1 MKNYEIREKTIYTGE
16 KKYVI
21 MGLHLGDGYYFAG
34 YNFMGGVEWET
45 DILSAY
51 YMERDEAEQIL
62 SDLESADA
70 PAEPEQ
76 PKQYLLKTDIEGE
89 PIAKVMTAT
98 EIATMYRDDQL
109 CGIYGELK
117 VYDIT
122 NEPVRISLL
131 DLVEPII
138 SHWEWM
144 DREYRDYCEA
154 ERYGEV

>member
-1 MKNYEIREKTIYTGE
+1 MSKYEIVNNGGIYAIYSSE
-16 KKYVI
+16 ESAF
-21 MGLHLGDGYYFAG
+21 FAG
-34 YNFMGGVEWET
+34 YDFMGGVNWVKIPDVSCCMVRE
-45 DILSAY
+45 
-51 YMERDEAEQIL
+51 EAEQIV

-70 PAEPEQ
+70 TAEPEQ
-76 PKQYLLKTDIEGE
+76 PKQYLLKNDIEGE

-109 CGIYGELK
+109 CGIYGEMK
-117 VYDIT
+117 AYDIT